1 MYNNTYE
8 RPRTQIE
15 KCEHLARIKFE
26 NPIERAQ
33 RERDER
39 VQAML
44 HFRETGDEELYL
56 FMTTRNGTVKRLEDG
71 RLLVRFLSEASAIAP
86 GQSAVFYVGR
96 RVVGGSFIASQRG
109 IGMYIAENNK
119 NTDI

>member
-1 MYNNTYE
+1 MGSDKGTAHYPSAY
-8 RPRTQIE
+8 IE
-15 KCEHLARIKFE
+15 YGRLSRSYGRGF
-26 NPIERAQ
+26 
-33 RERDER
+33 
-39 VQAML
+39 
-44 HFRETGDEELYL
+44 
-56 FMTTRNGTVKRLEDG
+56 RLEVYQQTTVLQALHGARDG
-71 RLLVRFLSEASAIAP
+71 FAAVADAHGKLFTAIAP